1 MTDGPIDCPH
11 ADSREGCRCDC
22 VQCVGQ
28 TGRTGWHSEGG
39 LARSVA
45 IHELGH
51 PLPDPEP
58 IGTLAKPPACLNDP
72 SGG

>member
-1 MTDGPIDCPH
+1 MRDGPTTCPH
-11 ADSREGCRCDC
+11 ADSLEGCRCDC

-28 TGRTGWHSEGG
+28 AGRTGWHSEGG

-45 IHELGH
+45 LYDPGD

-58 IGTLAKPPACLNDP
+58 IGRLGDP
-72 SGG
+72 LVPRS